1 MFNIGSERV
10 ILVDANDNEIGTEEK
25 LLAHKLGRLHRA
37 FSVLIFN
44 SQGKLLLQKRAEH
57 KYHCGGLWSNTCCS
71 HPRPGESLKDA
82 AYRRLK
88 EEMGMDCEDCE
99 FKKVFSFKYCVDFAN
114 GLTENEIDHVF
125 VGISNK
131 IPIPNRKE
139 VSKFK
144 WVNLDELKADILA
157 NPTYYTPWLKLI
169 LESLDKHN
177 I

>member
-1 MFNIGSERV
+1 MEAERV

-44 SQGKLLLQKRAEH
+44 AERQLLLQKRADS

-71 HPRPGESLKDA
+71 HPRPGESLEDA
-82 AYRRLK
+82 AHRRLM
-88 EEMGMDCEDCE
+88 EEMGMDAELKE
-99 FKKVFSFKYCVDFAN
+99 VFHIKYRADFAN

-131 IPIPNRKE
+131 MPIPNREE
-139 VSKFK
+139 VSRFK

-157 NPTYYTPWLKLI
+157 NPTSYTPWLGLI
-169 LESLDKHN
+169 LESLEKHN

>member
-1 MFNIGSERV
+1 MESERV

-25 LLAHKLGRLHRA
+25 LLAHRLGRLHRA

-44 SQGKLLLQKRAEH
+44 SQGKLLLQKRAED

-71 HPRPGESLKDA
+71 HPRSGESLKDA
-82 AYRRLK
+82 AHRRLK
-88 EEMGMDCEDCE
+88 EEMGMDSENCELKE
-99 FKKVFSFKYCVDFAN
+99 VFSFRYCVDFAN
-114 GLTENEIDHVF
+114 GLTENELDHVF

-139 VSKFK
+139 VSEFK

-157 NPTYYTPWLKLI
+157 NPTHYTPWLGLI
-169 LESLDKHN
+169 LKSLDNHN